1 MKVILTQDVKSLGK
15 KGEIVQVAEGY
26 ARNFLFPRGMA
37 LEASKGN
44 LSRLAN
50 EQARMQAKKDQE
62 LEAARA
68 MGKKL
73 EQAVI
78 RITSKAGEGGRLF
91 GSVTNKE
98 VAEEINRQWKIEV
111 DKRKIEMAEAIKS
124 LGSYDATVKLHPEV
138 QVKIKIDVSTQ

>member
-15 KGEIVQVAEGY
+15 QGEIVKVAEGY
-26 ARNFLFPRGMA
+26 ARNFLFPKGMA

-50 EQARMQAKKDQE
+50 EKVRIQAKKDQE
-62 LEAARA
+62 LEAARI

-78 RITSKAGEGGRLF
+78 KITVKAGEGGRLF

-98 VAEEINRQWKIEV
+98 VAEEIHRQWKIEV
-111 DKRKIEMAEAIKS
+111 DKRKIEMSETIKN